1 MKKIYFSIFIM
12 FIALVFVRQGYTNE
26 FRGKSWYIYESKL
39 IFNSDNTYLLYSN
52 VLGQYILEESGTYE
66 FNEQLNTVTG
76 TILED
81 KNFDSGMGDGVGSL
95 FTFTIISLNET
106 SVTVKK
112 SDGEDGGGVIAFSS
126 MEPETP
132 SGELT
137 EDFNDNVINQT
148 YWHIDDDEIEDI
160 SEQNGTLQMI
170 AEGTDFETSWID
182 LSLNI
187 AGYKE
192 IQAKFTVLSAVGDS
206 EIKLKWRPCGLEKV
220 SLGLNY
226 VNNCLIFYSSAWTD
240 ESDNHS
246 ENLGEAELNKPYTLK
261 MTWDGNNV
269 DFYIDGI
276 HYDSYSPSYQD
287 TSLGYTANIEIG
299 AWSGTSSRISAL
311 VDNFLA
317 SPQAK
322 IDQTSTYFLDSDS
335 DGYGASNTSIE
346 AETQPSGY
354 VSNNTDCNDNDS
366 TVHPGATDIRGDG
379 IDQNCQGGDLPDLTD
394 ATYIN
399 VQNFVNRFYVETLER
414 DGDTEGLEY
423 WTDSLCEEERAG
435 SDVAKGFIFSEEFTA
450 RDLDDASF
458 MSIMYSA
465 FFNRAAD
472 EDGYSYWI
480 NQLNNGASS
489 SQVLD
494 GFLFSTEFKALC
506 DEYNIKPVQ

>member
-1 MKKIYFSIFIM
+1 M

-160 SEQNGTLQMI
+160 SEQNGTLQVI
-170 AEGTDFETSWID
+170 AEGTDSETSWID

-187 AGYKE
+187 AGYNE
-192 IQAKFTVLSAVGDS
+192 IQAEFTVLSAVGYS
-206 EIKLKWRPCGLEKV
+206 EVKLKWRPCGLEEV

-226 VNNCLIFYSSAWTD
+226 VNNGLIFYSSAWTD

-276 HYDSYSPSYQD
+276 HYDSYSPSYQN
-287 TSLGYTANIEIG
+287 TSPGYTANIEIG
-299 AWSGTSSRISAL
+299 AWSDASGIMSAV

-317 SPQAK
+317 SPPATSG
-322 IDQTSTYFLDSDS
+322 QTSTYYLDSDY
-335 DGYGASNTSIE
+335 DGYGDANTPIE
-346 AETQPSGY
+346 AEIQPSGY
-354 VSNNTDCNDNDS
+354 VSDNTDCNDNDS

-423 WTDSLCEEERAG
+423 WTDSLCEEEMAG
-435 SDVAKGFIFSEEFTA
+435 SDVAKGFIFSEEFTN
-450 RDLDDASF
+450 RSLDNATFLDV
-458 MSIMYSA
+458 MYSA
-465 FFNRAAD
+465 FFDRAAD
-472 EDGYSYWI
+472 EDGYNYWI
-480 NQLNNGASS
+480 DQLDNGASR
-489 SQVLD
+489 SQILD
-494 GFLFSTEFKALC
+494 GFLYSTEFKTLC
-506 DEYNIKPVQ
+506 DEYNIESVQ